1 MTNGCGKS
9 DRPIVP
15 EKSSNKP
22 DNVGAER
29 MEGRGVPK
37 GNKRQQNMRRT
48 QCRINMLSELQLIHQ
63 KAKADKKMRFTALM
77 HHIYNIDILEWAYLE
92 LKRNAAP
99 GVDQETW
106 RSYGLDLES
115 NLRVLSKKLKQGGY
129 RAKPVR
135 RTYIPKSDGKQR
147 PLGVTALED
156 KIVQRATVA
165 VMNAIYET
173 DFVRFSYGFRPRCSP
188 HQALDALYLGLTSRK
203 VSYVFDAD
211 IKDFFN
217 KIDRKWLMKFIEHR
231 IADKRVLRLIQK
243 WLNAGVLEE
252 GKIIY
257 SDQGTVQGSSAS
269 PLLANVF
276 LHYVYDLWVQQWR
289 KKQARGD
296 VIVVRFADDTVVGF
310 QYKSDA
316 QLFQK
321 ELMERLQKFGLELH
335 PEKTRLIEFGRFAA
349 KDREKCKKG
358 KPEVF
363 TFLGFMHICGKTR
376 KEGKFAIWRH
386 TIKKRMHAKVREIK
400 DELRK
405 RMHDS
410 TQEVGQWLKT
420 VVMGHYR
427 YFGVP
432 GNGEA
437 MAYFRYLIS
446 LRWFHALRRRGQKG
460 LMTWDKMGKLINRW
474 LPRPKIWHKYP
485 SERRGVLT

>member
-1 MTNGCGKS
+1 
-9 DRPIVP
+9 
-15 EKSSNKP
+15 
-22 DNVGAER
+22 
-29 MEGRGVPK
+29 
-37 GNKRQQNMRRT
+37 
-48 QCRINMLSELQLIHQ
+48 
-63 KAKADKKMRFTALM
+63 
-77 HHIYNIDILEWAYLE
+77 
-92 LKRNAAP
+92 
-99 GVDQETW
+99 
-106 RSYGLDLES
+106 
-115 NLRVLSKKLKQGGY
+115 
-129 RAKPVR
+129 
-135 RTYIPKSDGKQR
+135 
-147 PLGVTALED
+147 
-156 KIVQRATVA
+156 
-165 VMNAIYET
+165 
-173 DFVRFSYGFRPRCSP
+173 
-188 HQALDALYLGLTSRK
+188 
-203 VSYVFDAD
+203 
-211 IKDFFN
+211 
-217 KIDRKWLMKFIEHR
+217 MKFIEHR